1 MPTTMLSRLALLVAA
16 YLSFDVSTPMMP
28 GALTFGVEESVEV
41 RPSDRFRGQDRHVAP
56 IPRVPE
62 PERLN
67 PSDRS
72 LIVRRL
78 PVPVAPRS
86 RPAHVTRSRL
96 SLALPASPAED
107 H

>member
-1 MPTTMLSRLALLVAA
+1 MWIMMLARLALLVAA
-16 YLSFDVSTPMMP
+16 YLSLDVSNPMMP

-41 RPSDRFRGQDRHVAP
+41 RLSDRVRGQDRHVAP

-62 PERLN
+62 PERLD

-72 LIVRRL
+72 LIGRRL
-78 PVPVAPRS
+78 PEPVAPRS
-86 RPAHVTRSRL
+86 RSAHITRSRL
-96 SLALPASPAED
+96 SLAAPASPAED

>member
-1 MPTTMLSRLALLVAA
+1 MLARLALLVAT
-16 YLSFDVSTPMMP
+16 YLSLDVSNPMMP

-62 PERLN
+62 PERLD

-72 LIVRRL
+72 LIGRRL
-78 PVPVAPRS
+78 PAPVSPRS
-86 RPAHVTRSRL
+86 RSAHVTRSRL
-96 SLALPASPAED
+96 SVAAPASPAED